1 MKRLQHV
8 RKPLLLAVAVVI
20 VAAVAG
26 AVVASGSGAQK
37 RIHIA
42 YFAPQ
47 ANTYAQATYQGLVEA
62 GKKLNADI
70 TRFDTGFDA
79 QKEYSQIQD
88 AITLKKFQAFV
99 IIALDPVSLIPAVK
113 AAIKAG
119 IKVVNT
125 DLVLGPRFG
134 YQQPQVAGQSGTVV
148 DLPGYRAQ
156 SEVNQL
162 LVLACKDLNPC
173 KVGWIAGFAT
183 IDFER
188 SIKYQLGA
196 VQKIHPNIK
205 VVAYQDGGGY
215 LADPAFKIAQ
225 NMLQAH
231 PDINLLATSGDQM
244 TLGAEIAVKGA
255 GSTGKIRIISGGL
268 SCPGQKAVTDGRWFG
283 GTIAVP
289 KTEGVI
295 GGTIAI
301 YAARGLKRTPYGT
314 IPVGV
319 SASKLSGFPQVMT
332 KRNISKYKCEY
343 SG

>member
-1 MKRLQHV
+1 
-8 RKPLLLAVAVVI
+8 
-20 VAAVAG
+20 
-26 AVVASGSGAQK
+26 VASGAGAPK
-37 RIHIA
+37 KVHIA

-70 TRFDTGFDA
+70 TRYDTGFDA

-99 IIALDPVSLIPAVK
+99 IIALDPVSLVPAVK

-134 YQQPQVAGQSGTVV
+134 VQKPQVAGQAGTVV

-173 KVGWIAGFAT
+173 NVGWIAGFAT

-196 VQKIHPNIK
+196 ITKTHPNIK
-205 VVAYQDGGGY
+205 LVAYQDGGGY

-231 PDINLLATSGDQM
+231 SNINLLATSGDQM

-255 GSTGKIRIISGGL
+255 GNAGKIRIISGGL
-268 SCPGQKAVTDGRWFG
+268 SCPGQKAVADGRWFG

-289 KTEGVI
+289 RTEGLI

-301 YAARGLKRTPYGT
+301 YAARGQTTTPYGR

-319 SASKLSGFPQVMT
+319 SASKLSGYPQVMT
-332 KRNISKYKCEY
+332 KRNIATYKCEY

>member
-1 MKRLQHV
+1 MNHLHHVKR
-8 RKPLLLAVAVVI
+8 PMLLAAAVAI
-20 VAAVAG
+20 AAAVAG

-37 RIHIA
+37 RVQIA

-62 GKKLNADI
+62 GKKLNAQI

-88 AITLKKFQAFV
+88 ATTLKKFDAFV
-99 IIALDPVSLIPAVK
+99 IIALDPVSLVPAVK

-119 IKVVNT
+119 IAVVNT
-125 DLVLGPRFG
+125 DLVLGPKFG
-134 YQQPQVAGQSGTVV
+134 VQRPQVAGQAGTVV

-156 SEVNQL
+156 SEVKQL

-188 SIKYQLGA
+188 SIKYALGGVTKA
-196 VQKIHPNIK
+196 HPNIK
-205 VVAYQDGGGY
+205 LLAYQDGGGY
-215 LADPAFKIAQ
+215 LADPALKIAQ

-255 GSTGKIRIISGGL
+255 GLAGKIRIISGGL
-268 SCPGQKAVTDGRWFG
+268 SCPGQKAVQEGRWFG

-301 YAARGLKRTPYGT
+301 YAARGQKNTPYGR

-319 SASKLSGFPQVMT
+319 SASKLSGYPQVIT
-332 KRNISKYKCEY
+332 KRNISRYKCEY